1 MQPRQIARELAL
13 LSLSQMPSSMAKLS
27 AQQLQDM
34 MLAAVRTLSNEASSA
49 LEMAAAELQRG
60 SDRLLDSET
69 IAPNLASAKAMVK
82 EAIELT
88 RTAINRLGS
97 TIDFPE
103 IVYQSSNLKEVQDYA
118 LEIIGLVKGKKTVV
132 DKILSEALVNW
143 QLDRLAKIDRDI
155 LRIAV
160 VEIWYIGVDERVA
173 INEAVELAKRYG
185 NEEEYKFINGVLR
198 RVINLLT
205 KESSQM
211 RREKGE
217 EKTDGPTPRQ

>member
-13 LSLSQMPSSMAKLS
+13 LSLSQMPRETGKLS

-69 IAPNLASAKAMVK
+69 SAPNLASAKAMVK

-88 RTAINRLGS
+88 STAINRLGS

-103 IVYQSSNLKEVQDYA
+103 IVYQSSNIKEVQDYA
-118 LEIIGLVKGKKTVV
+118 LEIIGRVLSKRTEV
-132 DKILSEALVNW
+132 DRILSQALVNW

-160 VEIWYIGVDERVA
+160 VEIWDLGVDERVA

-185 NEEEYKFINGVLR
+185 NEEEYRFINGVLR
-198 RVINLLT
+198 RVLNLLAE
-205 KESSQM
+205 ESSQM
-211 RREKGE
+211 RREN
-217 EKTDGPTPRQ
+217 

>member
-13 LSLSQMPSSMAKLS
+13 LSLSQMPRETGKLS

-82 EAIELT
+82 EAIEIT
-88 RTAINRLGS
+88 STAINRLGS

-103 IVYQSSNLKEVQDYA
+103 IVYQSSNIKEVQDYA
-118 LEIIGLVKGKKTVV
+118 LEIIGRVLSKRTEV
-132 DKILSEALVNW
+132 DRILSQALVNW

-160 VEIWYIGVDERVA
+160 VEIWDIGVDERVA

-185 NEEEYKFINGVLR
+185 NEEEYRFINGVLR
-198 RVINLLT
+198 RVLNLLAE
-205 KESSQM
+205 ESSQM
-211 RREKGE
+211 RRGN
-217 EKTDGPTPRQ
+217 

>member
-13 LSLSQMPSSMAKLS
+13 LSLSQMPRETGKLS

-88 RTAINRLGS
+88 STAINRLGS

-103 IVYQSSNLKEVQDYA
+103 IVYQSSNIKEVQDYA
-118 LEIIGLVKGKKTVV
+118 LEIIGLVKSKRTEV
-132 DKILSEALVNW
+132 DRILSQALVNW

-160 VEIWYIGVDERVA
+160 VEIWDIGVDERVA

-185 NEEEYKFINGVLR
+185 NEEEYRFINGVLR
-198 RVINLLT
+198 RVLNLLAE
-205 KESSQM
+205 ESSQM
-211 RREKGE
+211 SREN
-217 EKTDGPTPRQ
+217 